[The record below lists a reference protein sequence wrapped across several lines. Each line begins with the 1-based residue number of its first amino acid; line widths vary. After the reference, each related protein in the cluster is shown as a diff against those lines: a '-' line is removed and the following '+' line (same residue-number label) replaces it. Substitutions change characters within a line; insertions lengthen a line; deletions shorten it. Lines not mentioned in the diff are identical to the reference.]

1 MTIKTLLAM
10 LALSVTPALAFAQCT
25 GDKHMSTQASACGE
39 GMVYDSASASCVLK
53 PTS

>member
-1 MTIKTLLAM
+1 MTIKTLLAV
-10 LALSVTPALAFAQCT
+10 LALSLTPALAFAQCT

-39 GMVYDSASASCVLK
+39 GMVYDTATNACVLK